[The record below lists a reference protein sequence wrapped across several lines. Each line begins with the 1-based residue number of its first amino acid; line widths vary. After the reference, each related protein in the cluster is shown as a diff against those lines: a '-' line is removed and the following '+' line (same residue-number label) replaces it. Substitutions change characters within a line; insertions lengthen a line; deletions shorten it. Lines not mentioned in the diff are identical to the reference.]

1 LIVMNNYQHIAT
13 TRGASVTGGPFR
25 TRDLEALGY
34 SRTAIGRL
42 VKRGQLIRLGR
53 GVYVATAAETGA
65 HLGLAAVALR
75 APGAGICLLSALEYH
90 DLTTQ
95 HPSDIW
101 IAVSSRTR
109 RPRLDGVRVH
119 SFDARSFEV
128 GLETADIDGVPV
140 RVYSPARTVADC
152 FKYRHKIGLDV
163 ALEALGQGLRDRRFT
178 RDELWRMAG
187 VCRVQR
193 VITPYLEM
201 AASV

>member
-1 LIVMNNYQHIAT
+1 MDKKRHLAT
-13 TRGASVTGGPFR
+13 PEAAAPPVGLLR

-34 SRTAIGRL
+34 SRTSIGRL
-42 VKRGQLIRLGR
+42 VARGQLERLGR
-53 GVYVATAAETGA
+53 GVYAATDAETGA
-65 HLGLAAVALR
+65 HSSLAAVALR

-95 HPSDIW
+95 HPFEVW
-101 IAVSSRTR
+101 IAVPSRAR
-109 RPRLDGVRVH
+109 KPRMDGVRVH

-128 GLETADIDGVPV
+128 GLETVEIDGVPV

-163 ALEALGQGLRDRRFT
+163 ALEALGQGLRARRFT

-193 VITPYLEM
+193 VVTPYLEM
-201 AASV
+201 AASA